1 MAYSKCSVHVVFG
14 FRGVFGQICFGLFF
28 FVLYSLV
35 FGLFICIC
43 RKAWALGVMS
53 GKTRVQ
59 ISPDFLKFLALS
71 HISHAS

>member
-1 MAYSKCSVHVVFG
+1 MLYSVLEG
-14 FRGVFGQICFGLFF
+14 FLARFVLVYFC

-59 ISPDFLKFLALS
+59 ISPDFVKCLALS

>member
-1 MAYSKCSVHVVFG
+1 MLYSVLEG
-14 FRGVFGQICFGLFF
+14 FLARFVLVYFF

-59 ISPDFLKFLALS
+59 ISPDFLKCLALS

>member
-1 MAYSKCSVHVVFG
+1 MVYSKCSVHVVFC
-14 FRGVFGQICFGLFF
+14 FRGVFGWICFVLIC

-35 FGLFICIC
+35 FGLFICTC

-53 GKTRVQ
+53 RKTRVQ
-59 ISPDFLKFLALS
+59 ISPDYLKFLALG